1 VITNLTRLIQA
12 AAQKGPSRFAVVPGA
27 TEDDLSCAALV
38 RSQRLG
44 RCTLIGDLETQ
55 KGQEQADRSTLEQI
69 HEPDPQRAL
78 RRAVQLVKDDQADV
92 LVVDQLPW
100 YQVLPELQEQCD
112 GLLCG
117 VSVLARSDPERL
129 LLVADSYVLTAPT
142 LEERIGIVH
151 SAVDVA
157 HRLGVELPKVAL
169 VAAAETVNPKS
180 QFTLDAAQITVMGQ
194 RKQIK
199 GALIDGPLGFDNAV
213 SAHAAE
219 IKGIGGPVAGQADVL
234 ITPDVEAGGL
244 LIQTLSAICHL
255 TALHVIVGGAAPVV
269 LWQPE
274 QDAQTRLAAVALGVM
289 CA

>member
-1 VITNLTRLIQA
+1 MIANLTQLIQA
-12 AAQKGPSRFAVVPGA
+12 AAQKGPSRFVVVPSA
-27 TEDDLSCAALV
+27 TQEGLSCAALV
-38 RSQRLG
+38 HSQRLG

-55 KGQEQADRSTLEQI
+55 EEQADLSTVEHI
-69 HEPDPQRAL
+69 HEPNPQQAL
-78 RRAVQLVKDDQADV
+78 RQAVQIVKEGQADV

-100 YQVLPELQEQCD
+100 YQVLPELQGQRS
-112 GLLCG
+112 GPLCG
-117 VSVLARSDPERL
+117 ISVLARSDPERF
-129 LLVADSYVLTAPT
+129 LLVADSYVLSAPT

-151 SAVDVA
+151 HAVDVA
-157 HRLGVELPKVAL
+157 HRLGIELPKVGL

-194 RKQIK
+194 RKQIV

-244 LIQTLSAICHL
+244 LVQTLSAICRL
-255 TALHVIVGGAAPVV
+255 TALHVIVGGAVPVV

-274 QDAQTRLAAVALGVM
+274 QDAQTRLATVALGVM
-289 CA
+289 CT

>member
-1 VITNLTRLIQA
+1 MIANMTQLIQA
-12 AAQKGPSRFAVVPGA
+12 AAQKGPSRFVVVPGPTQDGLA
-27 TEDDLSCAALV
+27 CAALV

-44 RCTLIGDLETQ
+44 HCTVIGNFEV
-55 KGQEQADRSTLEQI
+55 QEDQPDMSALEQI
-69 HEPDPQRAL
+69 HEADPQRAL
-78 RRAVQLVKDDQADV
+78 QRAVQLVGEGQADV

-100 YQVLPELQEQCD
+100 YQVLPELQEQR
-112 GLLCG
+112 GGPLCG
-117 VSVLARSDPERL
+117 VSVLARSDPERF

-142 LEERIGIVH
+142 LEERIGTVY

-157 HRLGVELPKVAL
+157 HRLGMDLPKVAL
-169 VAAAETVNPKS
+169 IAAAETVNPKS

-244 LIQTLSAICHL
+244 LVQTLSAICRL
-255 TALHVIVGGAAPVV
+255 TALHVIVGSLAPVV
-269 LWQPE
+269 IWQPE
-274 QDAQTRLAAVALGVM
+274 QDAQTRLAAIALGVM